1 MELVCCSSCSS
12 WQTWRKWAQCG
23 TNSSTESHHNWTA
36 QQHFCVCSLKEC
48 PLAQWSV
55 CCWICLWY
63 YFLLRWRQPVCI
75 VGLSNTKLRD
85 LVLVL
90 DKRTTGQIF
99 AGGVVEDDCES
110 VTYCGHRPMERT
122 WYLGTRSLVLFF
134 QCLWSTDNES
144 VCMVFVRNFL
154 PMIGDSE
161 VFAASIG
168 C

>member
-1 MELVCCSSCSS
+1 MFVVLLLV
-12 WQTWRKWAQCG
+12 
-23 TNSSTESHHNWTA
+23 EVTA
-36 QQHFCVCSLKEC
+36 
-48 PLAQWSV
+48 ASV
-55 CCWICLWY
+55 HCMTMT
-63 YFLLRWRQPVCI
+63 FE
-75 VGLSNTKLRD
+75 GLSNAKPRD

-122 WYLGTRSLVLFF
+122 WYLETRSLVLFF

-144 VCMVFVRNFL
+144 VCMVFVRSFL
-154 PMIGDSE
+154 PMIGDSKI
-161 VFAASIG
+161 FAASIG